1 MNLVLDIG
9 NNYFK
14 LGIFDNSKLIHNISN
29 ENNEIENEIL
39 KVISN
44 YKLVS
49 HVLISNVS
57 SYNLNSL
64 FEKKDFKIYDLKYT
78 FNLPFTI
85 SYKTPQTLGN
95 DRIALAAAATVL
107 YPNSNN
113 IIIDAGTCITIDFLN
128 DKNIF
133 FGGSISPG
141 IQMRYQSLNS
151 QTAKLPLL
159 NKSSEIHFPGNSTEN
174 SIHSGVIGGICHEIM
189 GFVKQ
194 INSDYK
200 DVNVILTGGDAK
212 FLSKTLKITIF
223 ANQIFILEG
232 LNSILNLNKQ

>member
-64 FEKKDFKIYDLKYT
+64 FEKKRFE
-78 FNLPFTI
+78 
-85 SYKTPQTLGN
+85 
-95 DRIALAAAATVL
+95 
-107 YPNSNN
+107 N
-113 IIIDAGTCITIDFLN
+113 I
-128 DKNIF
+128 
-133 FGGSISPG
+133 
-141 IQMRYQSLNS
+141 
-151 QTAKLPLL
+151 
-159 NKSSEIHFPGNSTEN
+159 
-174 SIHSGVIGGICHEIM
+174 
-189 GFVKQ
+189 
-194 INSDYK
+194 
-200 DVNVILTGGDAK
+200 
-212 FLSKTLKITIF
+212 
-223 ANQIFILEG
+223 
-232 LNSILNLNKQ
+232 